1 MDSAL
6 EPDLTHEDGDAL
18 AQALG
23 VALEAAG
30 GAPVQH
36 LQTHLSHLLL
46 TPAHAYK
53 LKKPLR
59 LPFADFSTRA
69 ARRHFCNEELRLN
82 QRLAPQLYLD
92 VLPVLGSV
100 RQPRIGSAHEAGA
113 AIDWVLRMRRF
124 APGSELDALVRA
136 GQLQGGELDAFAARL
151 ARFHAQAPPVP
162 GREQAIH
169 HVEAFGTRRPV
180 GRGDV

>member
-23 VALEAAG
+23 AALEAAG

-82 QRLAPQLYLD
+82 QRLAPLLYLD

-100 RQPRIGSAHEAGA
+100 RQPRIGTAQEAGA

-124 APGSELDALVRA
+124 APG
-136 GQLQGGELDAFAARL
+136 
-151 ARFHAQAPPVP
+151 
-162 GREQAIH
+162 
-169 HVEAFGTRRPV
+169 
-180 GRGDV
+180 